1 MVIKMYKDDI
11 RIKQVIVHILD
22 GTVGM
27 AVLSDTQVDFGSEF
41 AEFLREHIFKIV
53 SGDDCK
59 YCEFYK
65 NESEIYQM
73 LQEYKDENFIEV
85 SKRIA
90 EQLYDIMNS
99 NIDIPSADLMVVRFK
114 AADEEYLAL
123 LKMNFKSSYTHRTI
137 PEEEGNRNEIV
148 RYKAVL
154 PSETQRLSEAA
165 IISLQDYKVTLL
177 EKKYEVNGEKTDY
190 FSYLFLKC
198 ASHLSHKSKLSIVTK
213 AVEHVQKEHY
223 DESTQF
229 EAHMRAKSII
239 QEELNEKG
247 GFQVEELAEKIFEA
261 EPELKVAFQD
271 KIEKYDMVKEEIM
284 PNSETTVRKYQK
296 QHLLTDTGIEI
307 KIPMEQYK
315 NPKSV
320 EFITNQDGT
329 ISVLIKNIG
338 HLQAKF

>member
-1 MVIKMYKDDI
+1 MYKDDI

-22 GTVGM
+22 ATVGM
-27 AVLSDTQVDFGSEF
+27 PVLSDTLIDFGSEF

-53 SGDDCK
+53 AGDDCK
-59 YCEFYK
+59 YCEFYR
-65 NESEIYQM
+65 EQSEIYQ
-73 LQEYKDENFIEV
+73 LLETYDDEQFIEV
-85 SKRIA
+85 SKQIA
-90 EQLYDIMNS
+90 DYLYAIMNS
-99 NIDIPSADLMVVRFK
+99 NVEIPSADLVVVRFK
-114 AADEEYLAL
+114 AGEEEYLGL
-123 LKMNFKSSYTHRTI
+123 LKMNFKTSYTHRTVSQ
-137 PEEEGNRNEIV
+137 EEGNRNEIV

-154 PSETQRLSEAA
+154 PSETQRLQEAA
-165 IISLQDYKVTLL
+165 IINLLDFKVTLL
-177 EKKYEVNGEKTDY
+177 EKKYEINGEKTNY

-213 AVEHVQKEHY
+213 AVETVQKDHY
-223 DESTQF
+223 DEYSQY

-239 QEELNEKG
+239 QEELNENG
-247 GFQVEELAEKIFEA
+247 GFRVEELADKIFEE

-271 KIEKYDMVKEEIM
+271 KIEKYDMVKEEIK
-284 PNSETTVRKYQK
+284 PQSETTVRKYQK

-315 NPKSV
+315 DSKSV

-338 HLQAKF
+338 HLQARF

>member
-1 MVIKMYKDDI
+1 MYKDDI

-27 AVLSDTQVDFGSEF
+27 AVLSDTLVDFGSEF

-73 LQEYKDENFIEV
+73 LSSYEDENFIEV

-114 AADEEYLAL
+114 AAEEEYLAL
-123 LKMNFKSSYTHRTI
+123 LKMNFKTSYTHRTV
-137 PEEEGNRNEIV
+137 PEDAGNRNEIV

-165 IISLQDYKVTLL
+165 IINLKDFKVTLL
-177 EKKYEVNGEKTDY
+177 EKKYEVNGEKTNY
-190 FSYLFLKC
+190 FSFLFLKC
-198 ASHLSHKSKLSIVTK
+198 ASHLSHKTKLSLVTK
-213 AVEHVQKEHY
+213 AVENVQKEHY
-223 DESTQF
+223 GEENQF

-247 GFQVEELAEKIFEA
+247 GFQVEELADKIFEE
-261 EPELKVAFQD
+261 EPELKAAFQD

-284 PNSETTVRKYQK
+284 PQSETTVRKYQK

-320 EFITNQDGT
+320 EFITNEDGT

>member
-1 MVIKMYKDDI
+1 MYKDDI

-27 AVLSDTQVDFGSEF
+27 AVLSDTLVDFGSEF

-73 LQEYKDENFIEV
+73 LSSYEDENFIEV

-114 AADEEYLAL
+114 ASDEEYLAL
-123 LKMNFKSSYTHRTI
+123 LKMNFKTSYTHRTV
-137 PEEEGNRNEIV
+137 PEEAGNRNEIV

-165 IISLQDYKVTLL
+165 IINLKDFKATLL
-177 EKKYEVNGEKTDY
+177 EKKYEVNGEKTNY
-190 FSYLFLKC
+190 FSFLFLKC
-198 ASHLSHKSKLSIVTK
+198 ASHLSHKTKLSLVTK
-213 AVEHVQKEHY
+213 AVENVQKEHY
-223 DESTQF
+223 GEENQF

-247 GFQVEELAEKIFEA
+247 GFQVEELADKIFEE
-261 EPELKVAFQD
+261 EPELKAAFQD

-284 PNSETTVRKYQK
+284 PQSETTVRKYQK

-320 EFITNQDGT
+320 EFITNEDGT

>member
-1 MVIKMYKDDI
+1 MYKDDI

-27 AVLSDTQVDFGSEF
+27 AVLSDTLVDFGSEF

-73 LQEYKDENFIEV
+73 LSSYEDENFIEV

-123 LKMNFKSSYTHRTI
+123 LKMNFKTSYTHRTV
-137 PEEEGNRNEIV
+137 PEDAGNRNEIV

-165 IISLQDYKVTLL
+165 IINLKDFKVTLL
-177 EKKYEVNGEKTDY
+177 EKKYEVNGEKTNY
-190 FSYLFLKC
+190 FSFLFLKC
-198 ASHLSHKSKLSIVTK
+198 ASHLSHKTKLSLVTK
-213 AVEHVQKEHY
+213 AVENVQKEHY
-223 DESTQF
+223 GEENQF

-247 GFQVEELAEKIFEA
+247 GFQVEELADKIFEE
-261 EPELKVAFQD
+261 EPELKAAFQD

-284 PNSETTVRKYQK
+284 PQSETTVRKYQK

-320 EFITNQDGT
+320 EFITNEDGT

>member
-1 MVIKMYKDDI
+1 MYKDDI

-27 AVLSDTQVDFGSEF
+27 AVLSDTLVDFSSEF

-73 LQEYKDENFIEV
+73 LSSYEDENFIEV

-123 LKMNFKSSYTHRTI
+123 LKMNFKTSYTHRTV
-137 PEEEGNRNEIV
+137 PEEAGNRNEIV

-165 IISLQDYKVTLL
+165 IINLKDFKVTLL
-177 EKKYEVNGEKTDY
+177 EKKYEVNGEKTNY
-190 FSYLFLKC
+190 FSFLFLKC
-198 ASHLSHKSKLSIVTK
+198 ASHLSHKTKLSLVTK
-213 AVEHVQKEHY
+213 AVENVQKEHY
-223 DESTQF
+223 GEENQF

-247 GFQVEELAEKIFEA
+247 GFQVEELADKIFEE
-261 EPELKVAFQD
+261 EPELKAAFQD

-284 PNSETTVRKYQK
+284 PQSETTVRKYQK

-320 EFITNQDGT
+320 EFITNEDGT

>member
-1 MVIKMYKDDI
+1 MYKDDI

-27 AVLSDTQVDFGSEF
+27 AVLSDTLVDFGSEF

-73 LQEYKDENFIEV
+73 LSSYEDENFIEV

-123 LKMNFKSSYTHRTI
+123 LKMNFKTSYTHRTV
-137 PEEEGNRNEIV
+137 PEEAGNRNEIV

-165 IISLQDYKVTLL
+165 IINLKDFKVTLL
-177 EKKYEVNGEKTDY
+177 EKKYEVNGEKTNY
-190 FSYLFLKC
+190 FSFLFLKC
-198 ASHLSHKSKLSIVTK
+198 ASHLSHKTKLSIVTK
-213 AVEHVQKEHY
+213 AVENVQKEHY
-223 DESTQF
+223 GEENQF

-247 GFQVEELAEKIFEA
+247 GFQVEELADKIFEE
-261 EPELKVAFQD
+261 EPELKAAFQD

-284 PNSETTVRKYQK
+284 PQSETTVRKYQK

-320 EFITNQDGT
+320 EFITNEDGT

>member
-1 MVIKMYKDDI
+1 MAIKMYKDDI

>member
-213 AVEHVQKEHY
+213 AVEYVQKEHY

>member
-1 MVIKMYKDDI
+1 MYKDDI

-27 AVLSDTQVDFGSEF
+27 AVLSDITVDFGSEF
-41 AEFLREHIFKIV
+41 ADFLREHIFKIV

-59 YCEFYK
+59 FCEFYK

-73 LQEYKDENFIEV
+73 LTTYEDENFIEV

-90 EQLYDIMNS
+90 EGLYDIMNS

-123 LKMNFKSSYTHRTI
+123 LKMNFKTSYTHRTV
-137 PEEEGNRNEIV
+137 PEDAGNRNEIV

-165 IISLQDYKVTLL
+165 IINLGDFKVTLL
-177 EKKYEVNGEKTDY
+177 EKKYEVNGEKTNY
-190 FSYLFLKC
+190 FSFLFLKC
-198 ASHLSHKSKLSIVTK
+198 ASHMSHKSKLSIVAK

-223 DESTQF
+223 DESNQF

-239 QEELNEKG
+239 QEELNENG
-247 GFQVEELAEKIFEA
+247 GFQVEHLAEKIFEE

-284 PNSETTVRKYQK
+284 PQSETTVRKFQK

-320 EFITNQDGT
+320 EFITNPDGT

>member
-1 MVIKMYKDDI
+1 MYKDDI

-27 AVLSDTQVDFGSEF
+27 AVLSDTLVDFGSEF

-73 LQEYKDENFIEV
+73 LSSYEDENFIEV

-123 LKMNFKSSYTHRTI
+123 LKMNFKTSYTHRTV
-137 PEEEGNRNEIV
+137 PEEAGNRNEIV

-165 IISLQDYKVTLL
+165 IINLKDFKVTLL
-177 EKKYEVNGEKTDY
+177 EKKYEVNGEKTNY
-190 FSYLFLKC
+190 FSFLFLKC
-198 ASHLSHKSKLSIVTK
+198 ASHLSHKTKLSLVTK
-213 AVEHVQKEHY
+213 AVENVQKEHY
-223 DESTQF
+223 GEENQF

-247 GFQVEELAEKIFEA
+247 GFQVEELADKIFEE
-261 EPELKVAFQD
+261 EPELKAAFQD

-284 PNSETTVRKYQK
+284 PQSETTVRKYQK

-320 EFITNQDGT
+320 EFITNEDGT

>member
-1 MVIKMYKDDI
+1 MYKDDI

-27 AVLSDTQVDFGSEF
+27 AVLSDTLVDFGSEF

-73 LQEYKDENFIEV
+73 LSSYEDENFIEV

-123 LKMNFKSSYTHRTI
+123 LKMNFKTSYTHRTV
-137 PEEEGNRNEIV
+137 PEEAGNRNEIV

-165 IISLQDYKVTLL
+165 IINLKDFKVTLL
-177 EKKYEVNGEKTDY
+177 EKKYEVNGEKTNY
-190 FSYLFLKC
+190 FSFLFLKC
-198 ASHLSHKSKLSIVTK
+198 ASHLSHKTKLSIVTK
-213 AVEHVQKEHY
+213 AVENVQKEHY
-223 DESTQF
+223 GEENQF

-247 GFQVEELAEKIFEA
+247 GFQVEELADKIFEE

-284 PNSETTVRKYQK
+284 PQSETTVRKYQK

-320 EFITNQDGT
+320 EFITNEDGT

>member
-1 MVIKMYKDDI
+1 MYKDDI

-27 AVLSDTQVDFGSEF
+27 AVLSDTLVDFGSEF

-73 LQEYKDENFIEV
+73 LSSYEDENFIEV

-123 LKMNFKSSYTHRTI
+123 LKMNFKTSYTHRTV
-137 PEEEGNRNEIV
+137 PEEAGNRNEIV

-154 PSETQRLSEAA
+154 PSETQRLGEAA
-165 IISLQDYKVTLL
+165 IINLKDFKVTLL
-177 EKKYEVNGEKTDY
+177 EKKYEVNGEKTNY
-190 FSYLFLKC
+190 FSFLFLKC
-198 ASHLSHKSKLSIVTK
+198 ASHLSHKTKLSLVTK
-213 AVEHVQKEHY
+213 AVENVQKEHY
-223 DESTQF
+223 GEENQF

-247 GFQVEELAEKIFEA
+247 GFQVEELADKIFEE
-261 EPELKVAFQD
+261 EPELKAAFQD

-284 PNSETTVRKYQK
+284 PQSETTVRKYQK

-320 EFITNQDGT
+320 EFITNEDGT

>member
-261 EPELKVAFQD
+261 EPVLKVAFQD